1 MSKTRMQIGC
11 ADGWSTLHLQCGMS
25 SKQRDLVADL
35 QRVEVREWGVVL
47 DLPISKLALT
57 ALRKTATQN
66 HPSLNNPS
74 GGDKTYVKVTSIS
87 LPDWAGVH
95 AGTLVDDEEDAIGT
109 LHIECEDEEFCLYLH
124 KDITVTSLASITQIA
139 YPELMI

>member
-1 MSKTRMQIGC
+1 MQIGC
-11 ADGWSTLHLQCGMS
+11 AEGWSTLHLQCGMS

-57 ALRKTATQN
+57 ALRKTATQDY
-66 HPSLNNPS
+66 PSLNNPF

-95 AGTLVDDEEDAIGT
+95 AGTLVDDGEDAIGT